1 MRNKVLYLLLAII
14 LIASCARPYHRINM
28 EIVPFKDYKDD
39 AKLKYAVRQGVLY
52 NFKNYYF
59 AKRELRKDYSL
70 MAFTIY
76 NKSDQVISVKDLQF
90 TCGASIPISPVPIQ
104 DMYNAI
110 KQKAGLYWL
119 YSVGFAIYPNPAV
132 HDVKDGF
139 GNVFKVKNPDNPKK
153 LTKNGKQY
161 IPIPFGVVFGAANF
175 GLAYRANKKM
185 RKDFELYDM
194 SNKVIQP
201 GDSIKG
207 ILPFK
212 GVANCGDIFISVKE

>member
-90 TCGASIPISPVPIQ
+90 TCGASVPISPVPIQ
-104 DMYNAI
+104 DLYNAI

-119 YSVGFAIYPNPAV
+119 YSAGFAIYPKPAPGQA
-132 HDVKDGF
+132 DG
-139 GNVFKVKNPDNPKK
+139 GLVKNEK
-153 LTKNGKQY
+153 LF

-185 RKDFELYDM
+185 KKDFELYDM